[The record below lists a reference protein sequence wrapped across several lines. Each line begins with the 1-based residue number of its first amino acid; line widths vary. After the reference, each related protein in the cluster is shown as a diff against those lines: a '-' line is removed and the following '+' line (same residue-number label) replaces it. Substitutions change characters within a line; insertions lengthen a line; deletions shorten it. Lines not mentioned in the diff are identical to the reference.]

1 MPLSQKA
8 SILQVVSTLG
18 DGDLVLHGFE
28 GKEGVSTP
36 FRFLLHLSSNDA
48 KIDPSKLL
56 GKSISWIVSPK
67 GDGKDGQW
75 FDGRVFSVSLGA
87 TSQLQTRAMQIE
99 VVPWFFLLSHT
110 KNRKVWVEKSL
121 KEITQDIFKK
131 YSDASFEMNLSE
143 TYKPFDCLVQCDQSD
158 FAFLSWLWE
167 THGVFYY
174 FKFEKNKHTM
184 VVADSKSAFKEC
196 KAKNVNFNPSAV
208 AFGMITSWN
217 HGYKWVNG
225 KASSSDYNFEK
236 PATDL
241 LSKVTSTTKV
251 SGNSSYEI
259 FEYPGGFQVASDGK
273 NATELLLDS
282 FSSQHEIIEGKSTC
296 MGFVSG
302 LKFKLDS
309 HPISSESGKSFVF
322 TNITHF
328 AANNNELNVGQAAGG
343 SVYNN
348 EFTCIPDSVKFRPT
362 RNTPKPLAS
371 GIHNAVVV
379 GPSGKEVFTDKYGRV
394 KIQFNWDRDGKKD
407 DKSSFWGVFPKFG
420 PEKVLDS
427 FTYPGWVTKL

>member
-36 FRFLLHLSSNDA
+36 FRFLLYLSSNDA

-167 THGVFYY
+167 THGVF
-174 FKFEKNKHTM
+174 
-184 VVADSKSAFKEC
+184 
-196 KAKNVNFNPSAV
+196 
-208 AFGMITSWN
+208 
-217 HGYKWVNG
+217 
-225 KASSSDYNFEK
+225 
-236 PATDL
+236 L
-241 LSKVTSTTKV
+241 L
-251 SGNSSYEI
+251 
-259 FEYPGGFQVASDGK
+259 FQV
-273 NATELLLDS
+273 
-282 FSSQHEIIEGKSTC
+282 
-296 MGFVSG
+296 
-302 LKFKLDS
+302 
-309 HPISSESGKSFVF
+309 
-322 TNITHF
+322 
-328 AANNNELNVGQAAGG
+328 
-343 SVYNN
+343 
-348 EFTCIPDSVKFRPT
+348 
-362 RNTPKPLAS
+362 
-371 GIHNAVVV
+371 
-379 GPSGKEVFTDKYGRV
+379 
-394 KIQFNWDRDGKKD
+394 
-407 DKSSFWGVFPKFG
+407 
-420 PEKVLDS
+420 
-427 FTYPGWVTKL
+427 